1 MKYDCTICCTVEYTK
16 IPKGEKPNNNNIAES
31 VALEYDAN
39 MIMHMYSELHSLREK
54 AELYFD
60 EYGQQYPIIE
70 LSLGKNKIA
79 SYKGNVWFKVYP
91 DKAFYEE
98 ISYDEVEAI
107 RYQNKNAGL
116 EEQE

>member
-1 MKYDCTICCTVEYTK
+1 MLSWTRIDWSMKMGA
-16 IPKGEKPNNNNIAES
+16 IPRGWDKKLNVNNN
-31 VALEYDAN
+31 L
-39 MIMHMYSELHSLREK
+39 
-54 AELYFD
+54 
-60 EYGQQYPIIE
+60 
-70 LSLGKNKIA
+70 KNKIA